1 MRLFLRLRAWA
12 CCRPLPESL
21 GAAFLLRVLLVW
33 LCFLPAV
40 QAELLELHA
49 ARVTT
54 TVNGLVEQRETT
66 LPYYWDRLNH
76 SQPGEATFEVP
87 FAIPDKPTEPYGVYF
102 PRVGNTAEIWL
113 NGVLLSRLGDIQ
125 TADRADYAK
134 APQYVLIPAQ
144 LLQQDN
150 VFRITLHA
158 DGGRRGGLSKVT
170 VGPEEEVRDIFAQ
183 AYRWRVTSALA
194 VVVFSLMVSVMAL
207 VLWMTQSDS
216 GLARGFIRDGVYL
229 SAGVAELC
237 WVVRLSDVALVHPPV
252 SWLWWSVV
260 QAVAYAGWICC
271 AALFCHH
278 VAGWHR
284 HASMRWV
291 RVVLW
296 GLLLSSAPVAY
307 WAQTQHQDWYLTAW
321 LGFSSFLFI
330 GYGLFYFGAVL
341 RRPTRE
347 RMLVAT
353 AGLLNVMVGFRDW
366 LMIRVTDNFDAV
378 PWIRFSSVL
387 FGLALGYIVISRF
400 REASAQA
407 RELMANMAA
416 KVVEKERALAASY
429 QQLEQLAR
437 EQERTAERSRILR
450 DMHDGVGSHISA
462 AIRQLQSGKASNE
475 QMLQT
480 LRESLDQLKLSIDAM
495 NLPPGDITALLAN
508 LRYRLEPRF
517 KASDIEL
524 QWDVDLLAPLARFDD
539 KAMRQLQFMVFEAL
553 SNVLQHAHASVL
565 RIELRGT
572 PGGGV
577 QLRVIDNGC
586 GFDPQRVQTKGLG
599 SLRER
604 AAAIGA
610 RLQVSSV
617 PGRTVVE
624 IVLGGCSSPTAAR

>member
-1 MRLFLRLRAWA
+1 LKRRVWVCCQTMRER
-12 CCRPLPESL
+12 L
-21 GAAFLLRVLLVW
+21 GATLALRVLLVW
-33 LCFLPAV
+33 LCFLPSV
-40 QAELLELHA
+40 QAELLELRA
-49 ARVTT
+49 ARVSTN
-54 TVNGLVEQRETT
+54 VDGVVEQRETT
-66 LPYYWDRLNH
+66 LPYYWDRQHQNR
-76 SQPGEATFEVP
+76 PGAATFEVP
-87 FAIPDKPTEPYGVYF
+87 FTVHDKPTEPYGVYF

-113 NGVLLSRLGDIQ
+113 NGILLSRLGDTQ
-125 TADRADYAK
+125 TANMADYAK

-144 LLQQDN
+144 LLQTDN
-150 VFRITLHA
+150 LFRITLHA
-158 DGGRRGGLSKVT
+158 DGGRRGGLSAVT
-170 VGPEEEVRDIFAQ
+170 VGPEQEVRDIFTQ
-183 AYRWRVTSALA
+183 AYHWRVTSSMA
-194 VVVFSLMVSVMAL
+194 VVMFSLVVSVMAM

-216 GLARGFIRDGVYL
+216 GLARGFKRDGVYL

-237 WVVRLSDVALVHPPV
+237 WVVRLSDVALVQPPLT
-252 SWLWWSVV
+252 WPWWSVV
-260 QAVAYAGWICC
+260 QSVAYAGWMCC

-284 HASMRWV
+284 HVSMHWV
-291 RVVLW
+291 RLVLW
-296 GLLLSSAPVAY
+296 WLMLSSAPVAY
-307 WAQTQHQDWYLTAW
+307 WAQTQYQQLYLTLW
-321 LGFSSFLFI
+321 LGSSSFLFI
-330 GYGLFYFGAVL
+330 GYGLFYFGAAL
-341 RRPTRE
+341 RRPTKE

-353 AGLLNVMVGFRDW
+353 AGLLNVVVGFRDW
-366 LMIRVTDNFDAV
+366 LVIRVSDGFDV
-378 PWIRFSSVL
+378 LSWIRFSSVL
-387 FGLALGYIVISRF
+387 FGLALGYIVIARF

-407 RELMANMAA
+407 RDLMANMAA
-416 KVVEKERALAASY
+416 KVVEKERALAVSY

-524 QWDVDLLAPLARFDD
+524 QWDVDLLPPLARLDD

-553 SNVLQHAHASVL
+553 SNVLQHARASEL

-572 PGGGV
+572 PGDGA

-586 GFDPQRVQTKGLG
+586 GFDPRQVQPKGLG

-604 AAAIGA
+604 AATMGA
-610 RLQVSSV
+610 RLEVSSV

-624 IVLGGCSSPTAAR
+624 IVLG

>member
-1 MRLFLRLRAWA
+1 M
-12 CCRPLPESL
+12 PESP
-21 GAAFLLRVLLVW
+21 GTAFLLRVLLVW

-40 QAELLELHA
+40 QAELLELRA
-49 ARVTT
+49 ARVST
-54 TVNGLVEQRETT
+54 TVDGRVEQRETT
-66 LPYYWDRLNH
+66 LPYYWDRQHQNR
-76 SQPGEATFEVP
+76 PGTATFELP
-87 FAIPDKPTEPYGVYF
+87 FAISDKPTEPYGVYF
-102 PRVGNTAEIWL
+102 SRVGNTAEIWL
-113 NGVLLSRLGDIQ
+113 NGILLSRLGDIQ
-125 TADRADYAK
+125 TANMADYAK

-144 LLQQDN
+144 LLQTDN

-158 DGGRRGGLSKVT
+158 DGGRRGGLSTVT
-170 VGPEEEVRDIFAQ
+170 VGPEEEVRDIFSQ
-183 AYRWRVTSALA
+183 AYRWRVTGSMA
-194 VVVFSLMVSVMAL
+194 VVVFSLVVSVTAL
-207 VLWMTQSDS
+207 VLWMTQGDG
-216 GLARGFIRDGVYL
+216 GLAKGFMRDGVYL

-237 WVVRLSDVALVHPPV
+237 WVVRQSDVALLQPPV
-252 SWLWWSVV
+252 SWPWWSVV
-260 QAVAYAGWICC
+260 QTVAYAGWICC

-291 RVVLW
+291 RTVLW
-296 GLLLSSAPVAY
+296 GLLLTSAPAAY
-307 WAQTQHQDWYLTAW
+307 WSQTQYQDLYLTLW

-330 GYGLFYFGAVL
+330 GYGLFYFWAAL
-341 RRPTRE
+341 RHPTTE

-353 AGLLNVMVGFRDW
+353 AGLLNVLVGFRDW
-366 LMIRVTDNFDAV
+366 LMIRISDSFDATH
-378 PWIRFSSVL
+378 WIRFSSVL
-387 FGLALGYIVISRF
+387 FGLALGYIVITRF
-400 REASAQA
+400 REVSAQA
-407 RELMANMAA
+407 RDLMANMAA
-416 KVVEKERALAASY
+416 KVVEKEQALAASY

-437 EQERTAERSRILR
+437 EQERTAERTRILR

-524 QWDVDLLAPLARFDD
+524 QWDVDLLPPLVQLDD

-553 SNVLQHAHASVL
+553 SNVLQHAHASAL

-572 PGGGV
+572 PGGGA

-586 GFDPQRVQTKGLG
+586 GFDLQRVQPKGLG

-604 AAAIGA
+604 AAAMGA
-610 RLQVSSV
+610 RLEVSSV

-624 IVLGGCSSPTAAR
+624 IALG